1 MVMRP
6 LEPVTQAGGCLL
18 HGEWGGGAGETQAG
32 QPWLHGQNAGARV
45 KSPRARLLPGR
56 LWHRGAAPQG
66 QAWPSPP
73 LSLWLHWALL
83 LPTNLFL
90 SGVWE
95 GGRFSKK
102 GGRLEVCTGNKSANL
117 EVTLKAKCTNKPM
130 AQHRPCH
137 VMDVRSSRTPCRGR
151 VNQPGTALPLEQ
163 VVYAWP
169 F

>member
-1 MVMRP
+1 MGSGGEGQGKPRQDSPGSMDKMP
-6 LEPVTQAGGCLL
+6 EPGSRAPGPACCLDAS
-18 HGEWGGGAGETQAG
+18 GTEG
-32 QPWLHGQNAGARV
+32 
-45 KSPRARLLPGR
+45 LLPK
-56 LWHRGAAPQG
+56 G

-117 EVTLKAKCTNKPM
+117 EVTLKAKCTNKAM